1 MHLAYKAGSKQ
12 PNTNMFCHSSVF
24 RPVLPAPYGMPS
36 FLKWR
41 KRQGELA
48 THSTCN
54 GIARSVNNFINNSFT
69 NIVAN
74 SAFFVIIVCQR
85 TSQTVMLSNGDIVR
99 NLEEDIVFG
108 VFHPKEKLTEEGLM
122 ARFGLKRH
130 VVREALSQLDL
141 MGLVVRVPNRG
152 AYVRE
157 LTPDE
162 VIEIYEVREILEV
175 AAALRT
181 PLPAP
186 KEVVETMKKIQD
198 QHSEAI
204 QRHDLRRVFRLNIQF
219 HHQQFSA
226 CQNTKLVQSITE
238 YAQQAHLIRAIK
250 YSEPGHLQ
258 KVERDH
264 RQIIKAMQGKNRDSL
279 VEIVRNHLP
288 DSRDAYLRAY
298 ALRHGDTIPELTG
311 LRTA

>member
-1 MHLAYKAGSKQ
+1 
-12 PNTNMFCHSSVF
+12 
-24 RPVLPAPYGMPS
+24 
-36 FLKWR
+36 
-41 KRQGELA
+41 
-48 THSTCN
+48 
-54 GIARSVNNFINNSFT
+54 
-69 NIVAN
+69 
-74 SAFFVIIVCQR
+74 
-85 TSQTVMLSNGDIVR
+85 MLSNEDIVR

-108 VFHPKEKLTEEGLM
+108 VFHPKERLTEEDLM

-130 VVREALSQLDL
+130 VVRDALSQLDS

-157 LTPDE
+157 LTPKE

-181 PLPAP
+181 PLPCP
-186 KEVVETMKKIQD
+186 KNVIEALKRIQD

-204 QRHDLRRVFRLNIQF
+204 AKYDLRNVFRLNIQF
-219 HHQQFSA
+219 HREQFMA
-226 CQNTKLVQSITE
+226 CQNTKLAQSIIE

-250 YSEPGHLQ
+250 YAEPGHLQ
-258 KVERDH
+258 KVESDH
-264 RQIIKAMQGKNRDSL
+264 RRIIKAMDGKNRDSL

-298 ALRHGDTIPELTG
+298 ALRHGTGVPELRKNAAG
-311 LRTA
+311 RNL

>member
-1 MHLAYKAGSKQ
+1 
-12 PNTNMFCHSSVF
+12 
-24 RPVLPAPYGMPS
+24 MPS
-36 FLKWR
+36 NRGNPLP
-41 KRQGELA
+41 
-48 THSTCN
+48 
-54 GIARSVNNFINNSFT
+54 GIE
-69 NIVAN
+69 
-74 SAFFVIIVCQR
+74 
-85 TSQTVMLSNGDIVR
+85 DIVSK
-99 NLEEDIVFG
+99 LEEDIVFG
-108 VFHPKEKLTEEGLM
+108 GFHPKEKLTEEDLM
-122 ARFGLKRH
+122 ARFHAKRH
-130 VVREALSQLDL
+130 VVRDALSQLDS

-157 LTPDE
+157 LTPEE

-219 HHQQFSA
+219 HHQQFSG
-226 CQNTKLVQSITE
+226 CQNTKLVQSIME
-238 YAQQAHLIRAIK
+238 YAQQAHLIRAVK

-264 RQIIKAMQGKNRDSL
+264 RHIIKAMQGKNRDAL
-279 VEIVRNHLP
+279 IEIVRNHLP

-298 ALRHGDTIPELTG
+298 ALRHGDTISDLTG
-311 LRTA
+311 VKAAQEEAFSARHSSVFH

>member
-1 MHLAYKAGSKQ
+1 LGSSDSSDAGNPEYANNIINIFS
-12 PNTNMFCHSSVF
+12 NTLIAN
-24 RPVLPAPYGMPS
+24 PGPATIFHMPS
-36 FLKWR
+36 NRGNPLP
-41 KRQGELA
+41 
-48 THSTCN
+48 
-54 GIARSVNNFINNSFT
+54 GIE
-69 NIVAN
+69 
-74 SAFFVIIVCQR
+74 
-85 TSQTVMLSNGDIVR
+85 DIVSK
-99 NLEEDIVFG
+99 LEEDIVFG
-108 VFHPKEKLTEEGLM
+108 GFHPKEKLTEEDLM
-122 ARFGLKRH
+122 ARFHAKRH
-130 VVREALSQLDL
+130 VVRDALSQLDS

-157 LTPDE
+157 LTPEE

-219 HHQQFSA
+219 HHQQFSG
-226 CQNTKLVQSITE
+226 CQNTKLVQSIME
-238 YAQQAHLIRAIK
+238 YAQQAHLIRAVK

-264 RQIIKAMQGKNRDSL
+264 RHIIKAMQGKNRDAL

-298 ALRHGDTIPELTG
+298 ALRHGDTISDLTG
-311 LRTA
+311 VKAA